1 MKRLHF
7 ALALILVLT
16 VFIAMPSAA
25 AEEPSIG
32 KLPAGWLER
41 KPYDESIERYF
52 IYQEKAV
59 TMAELLI
66 FEEELAAPMSAWEYL
81 EAVKINGL
89 PNFANYA
96 PVEDVAATL
105 HGREMLIHRFN
116 FSNQQGVLK
125 AEAYVFVMDTT
136 GYLLLFDTSQ
146 AWFPGMQP
154 KFAQFVNEAVILPA
168 PPAPATP
175 TAPVAGPAQD
185 TIKPEAAPAGEP
197 EKPAEVT
204 GGDLPAFDEEE
215 DEEGGLPQF
224 EDEDEGF
231 FSAAGWEIFITLPEG
246 AEETARSE
254 EGVKLT
260 GPDGSRIAIALY
272 EDFETAAKETA
283 KLNEGLRKHN
293 TSAIKCGEIAAEATL
308 YSGDEGGVK
317 IAVLAAQWEGTGG
330 SVIITLPRDSYSA
343 AGNWIKEMLCSVKL
357 AKK

>member
-1 MKRLHF
+1 
-7 ALALILVLT
+7 
-16 VFIAMPSAA
+16 
-25 AEEPSIG
+25 
-32 KLPAGWLER
+32 
-41 KPYDESIERYF
+41 
-52 IYQEKAV
+52 
-59 TMAELLI
+59 
-66 FEEELAAPMSAWEYL
+66 
-81 EAVKINGL
+81 
-89 PNFANYA
+89 
-96 PVEDVAATL
+96 
-105 HGREMLIHRFN
+105 
-116 FSNQQGVLK
+116 
-125 AEAYVFVMDTT
+125 
-136 GYLLLFDTSQ
+136 
-146 AWFPGMQP
+146 
-154 KFAQFVNEAVILPA
+154 
-168 PPAPATP
+168 
-175 TAPVAGPAQD
+175 
-185 TIKPEAAPAGEP
+185 
-197 EKPAEVT
+197 VT

>member
-1 MKRLHF
+1 M
-7 ALALILVLT
+7 
-16 VFIAMPSAA
+16 
-25 AEEPSIG
+25 
-32 KLPAGWLER
+32 
-41 KPYDESIERYF
+41 
-52 IYQEKAV
+52 
-59 TMAELLI
+59 
-66 FEEELAAPMSAWEYL
+66 
-81 EAVKINGL
+81 
-89 PNFANYA
+89 
-96 PVEDVAATL
+96 
-105 HGREMLIHRFN
+105 
-116 FSNQQGVLK
+116 
-125 AEAYVFVMDTT
+125 
-136 GYLLLFDTSQ
+136 
-146 AWFPGMQP
+146 
-154 KFAQFVNEAVILPA
+154 
-168 PPAPATP
+168 
-175 TAPVAGPAQD
+175 
-185 TIKPEAAPAGEP
+185 
-197 EKPAEVT
+197 T

>member
-7 ALALILVLT
+7 ALALILALT
-16 VFIAMPSAA
+16 VFIAMPSA

-41 KPYDESIERYF
+41 EPYDESIERYF
-52 IYQEKAV
+52 IYQEKTV

-66 FEEELAAPMSAWEYL
+66 FEEELAAPMSAREYL

-116 FSNQQGVLK
+116 FSSPQAMK

-136 GYLLLFDTSQ
+136 GYLLLFDTSR

-154 KFAQFVNEAVILPA
+154 KFAQFVNEAIILPA

-175 TAPVAGPAQD
+175 TAPVAGPAQE
-185 TIKPEAAPAGEP
+185 TTKPEAAPADEP

-204 GGDLPAFDEEE
+204 GGDLPVFGEEE

-254 EGVKLT
+254 EGVKAT

-272 EDFETAAKETA
+272 GDFETAAQETV
-283 KLNEGLRKHN
+283 KINEGLRKHN
-293 TSAIKCGEIAAEATL
+293 TSAIKCGEVVAEATL
-308 YSGDEGGVK
+308 YSGDEDGVK
-317 IAVLAAQWEGTGG
+317 TAVLAVQWEGTGG
-330 SVIITLPRDSYSA
+330 SVIITLPRENYSA
-343 AGNWIKEMLCSVKL
+343 AGNWIMEMLCSVKL
-357 AKK
+357 VKR